1 MVDDKGRGDDEIL
14 YGACFKPIKYKKPY
28 YEKFV
33 KYQMISPWFGSPY
46 EGTFMNAFKRGNE
59 PPVKMYKDLV
69 LWPIPQNKFDMI
81 EGFSG
86 SSCNLANMLII
97 AVIILIIL
105 YIILYK

>member
-1 MVDDKGRGDDEIL
+1 MVDDKGRGDEETL

-28 YEKFV
+28 YETYV
-33 KYQMISPWFGSPY
+33 KYQMVSPWFGSPY

-69 LWPIPQNKFDMI
+69 LWPIPQDKFDRI

-86 SSCNLANMLII
+86 PTHS
-97 AVIILIIL
+97 VISILVFVVVILIIL
-105 YIILYK
+105 SIIS